1 MERIERSR
9 LFHRLAGTLSF
20 GKRQIGGQLS
30 HAQIYAICEMI
41 CDDICTESIMVVAAS
56 MSGFTHA
63 VTGKFGQDEPWP
75 EWCDPHGLER
85 DFALE
90 RIGGKQLD
98 LDANS
103 AVV

>member
-30 HAQIYAICEMI
+30 HAQIYTICEMI
-41 CDDICTESIMVVAAS
+41 CDDICTESAMVVQAS

-63 VTGKFGQDEPWP
+63 VTGTFGKDEAWP
-75 EWCDPHGLER
+75 EWCDPHGLQR
-85 DFALE
+85 DFGIEPLTDT
-90 RIGGKQLD
+90 QLT
-98 LDANS
+98 LDEVAPS
-103 AVV
+103 

>member
-41 CDDICTESIMVVAAS
+41 CDDICTESAMVVQAS

-63 VTGKFGQDEPWP
+63 VTGTFGKDEPWP
-75 EWCDPHGLER
+75 DWCDPHGLQR
-85 DFALE
+85 DFALGPLCNE
-90 RIGGKQLD
+90 QLD
-98 LDANS
+98 LDAS
-103 AVV
+103 AA